1 MNWRQINTNCLE
13 SEDKRWTIVKFNRG
27 ELTLYWLVRIGKP
40 SEIVL
45 EATSAAECKEHTTRT
60 TLGGGGSNGIA

>member
-13 SEDKRWTIVKFNRG
+13 SSDKRWTIVKFNRG
-27 ELTLYWLVRIGKP
+27 EQTLYWLVRIGKP

-45 EATSAAECKEHTTRT
+45 EATSAQECKERV
-60 TLGGGGSNGIA
+60 G